1 MNFVYLSPHFPPN
14 YYRFCVHLNELG
26 VNVFGVA
33 DESYD
38 RLRPELR
45 DSLREYYR
53 VNDMHHYDE
62 LLRACGYFTHR
73 HGKLDCLDSH
83 NEYWLETE
91 ARLRTDFNM
100 DGPKSDDIV
109 LMKYKSQMKKI
120 FREAGVAVARGSLFH
135 TLKDARDLIAQVGYP
150 IIAKPDRG
158 VGAMHTF
165 KIHNDAELLAF
176 FDQKPPLDY
185 LIEEF
190 IQGEIFTFDGL
201 TDKNGRPV
209 FYTSH
214 TYSQGIMETVLD
226 DSLIYYYS
234 LRAIPPDLEAAGL
247 QVLKVYKIKA
257 RFFHFEFFRSVESGE
272 IIALEVNIR
281 PPGGLTTDMFNF
293 ANDINI
299 YKEWANVIVNNRFTA
314 QYSRPY
320 HCCYIARKFNK
331 RYAHSHEEIMAEFGP
346 DIVYQEEISG
356 VFSAAL
362 GNYGYLARSPEPDQ
376 ILSIAAFIQKLDL

>member
-1 MNFVYLSPHFPPN
+1 MNFVYLSRHFPPN

-91 ARLRTDFNM
+91 ARLRTDFNK
-100 DGPKSDDIV
+100 DGPKSADIV

-190 IQGEIFTFDGL
+190 IQAEIFTFDGL

-234 LRAIPPDLEAAGL
+234 QRAIPP
-247 QVLKVYKIKA
+247 
-257 RFFHFEFFRSVESGE
+257 
-272 IIALEVNIR
+272 ALEVNIR

-314 QYSRPY
+314 QYFRPY

>member
-14 YYRFCVHLNELG
+14 YYQFCLHLNELG
-26 VNVFGVA
+26 VNVLGLA

-38 RLRPELR
+38 LLRPELR
-45 DSLREYYR
+45 HSLREYFR
-53 VNDMHHYDE
+53 VNDMHNYDE

-73 HGKLDCLDSH
+73 YGKLDRIDSH

-100 DGPKSDDIV
+100 DGPKNDDIV
-109 LMKYKSQMKKI
+109 LMKYKSQMKKV
-120 FREAGVAVARGSLFH
+120 FSEAGVAAVRGRVFR
-135 TLKDARDLIAQVGYP
+135 TLKDAKDLIAQVGYP
-150 IIAKPDRG
+150 IVAKPDRG
-158 VGAMHTF
+158 VGAVHTY
-165 KIHNDAELLAF
+165 KLHNDAELLAF
-176 FDQKPPLDY
+176 YDQKPPLDY

-190 IQGEIFTFDGL
+190 IQGKIFTFDGL

-214 TYSQGIMETVLD
+214 TYNQGIMETVND

-234 LRAIPPDLEAAGL
+234 LREIPPDLEAAGL
-247 QVLKVYKIKA
+247 RVLKAYKIKA
-257 RFFHFEFFRSVESGE
+257 RFFHFEFFRSAETGE
-272 IIALEVNIR
+272 IIALEVNVR

-299 YKEWANVIVNNRFTA
+299 YKEWANVVVHNRFTA

-320 HCCYIARKFNK
+320 HCCYIGRKVNK
-331 RYAHSHEEIMAEFGP
+331 HYAHSHEEIMAAFGP
-346 DIVYQEEISG
+346 DIVYHEEISG

-362 GNYGYLARSPEPDQ
+362 GNYGYLARSPELDQ
-376 ILSIAAFIQKLDL
+376 ILSIAAFIQKME